1 MSQSGLYKGYLTG
14 GNSGNALY
22 LASGDDMVVG
32 IEPGF
37 PGSAMCE
44 ILCLQALPTS
54 HSIWI
59 HFLSVSQ

>member
-44 ILCLQALPTS
+44 ILC
-54 HSIWI
+54 
-59 HFLSVSQ
+59 